1 MLNTSALMGTARVDD
16 DHRLYDAT
24 GKPLQVGG
32 VPPSFPEHVRRL
44 LERQIIAGSLRPGQ
58 RVTEDDLARSIGVSR
73 TPVREAMRGLEAQG
87 LITRWRGRG
96 AFVARR
102 MTAEEASALYQV
114 RESLESHLT
123 SRAAE
128 RVTASE
134 LATLE
139 TLESE
144 FREAAAG
151 NETGKELRHLIVIDS
166 DFHWTIYH
174 SADSELVSVLASY
187 WGRLQCELYD
197 RVYTG
202 GQPDL
207 FGDQHER
214 IVGALR
220 RQNRDEARAAMA
232 KHIRTGWDVVESS
245 FRAEADATGGPTI

>member
-1 MLNTSALMGTARVDD
+1 MGTARVDD

-24 GKPLQVGG
+24 GKLLQVGG

-58 RVTEDDLARSIGVSR
+58 RVTEDELARSIGVSR

-102 MTAEEASALYQV
+102 MTAEEAAALYQV

-123 SRAAE
+123 ARAAE
-128 RVTASE
+128 RITHSD

-139 TLESE
+139 ALEAE
-144 FREAAAG
+144 FRQAASGDDAG
-151 NETGKELRHLIVIDS
+151 RELRHLVVIDS

-202 GQPDL
+202 GRPEL
-207 FGDQHER
+207 FGDQHDR
-214 IVGALR
+214 IVRALR
-220 RQNRDEARAAMA
+220 KQSPEAAKAAMA
-232 KHIRTGWDVVESS
+232 EHIRTGWEVVEMS
-245 FRAEADATGGPTI
+245 FRAETVGAGSAPA